1 MQVWVVDNYED
12 LCYEAARRIVQR
24 VLLHPECVLALP
36 TGKTPIRLYDTIV
49 KWHRAGIIDLSR
61 TVIFNLD
68 EYYGLPTQHP
78 GTYKRYMDKHLFR
91 YLAVSA
97 AYIPDSEAVD
107 PEAECRRYEE
117 TIARYNGIDLAVLG
131 LGVNGHI
138 AFNEPGTPWESVTHV
153 AVLSPETREREA
165 RYFDRLENV
174 PVKAITMGIRTIM
187 NAREILLL
195 ATGEEKA
202 EAVQRSLLGP
212 VTPDMPASVLQLHPN
227 VTVLLDRAA
236 ATHPLLRKDHLYLK
250 IKNSII
256 SEMR

>member
-1 MQVWVVDNYED
+1 MQVWIVDDYEK

-36 TGKTPIRLYDTIV
+36 TGKTPIRVYDNIV
-49 KWHRAGIIDLSR
+49 KWYHTGIVELSR

-68 EYYGLPTQHP
+68 EYCGLPAQHP
-78 GTYKRYMDKHLFR
+78 GSYKRYMDKHLFR
-91 YLAVSA
+91 HLAVRA

-107 PEAECRRYEE
+107 PAAECRRYEE

-131 LGVNGHI
+131 IGVNGHI

-165 RYFDRLENV
+165 GHFGQLKNV
-174 PVKAITMGIRTIM
+174 PAKAITMGIRTIM

-202 EAVQRSLLGP
+202 KAVQRSLLGP
-212 VTPDMPASVLQLHPN
+212 VTPDTPASVLQLHPN

-236 ATHPLLRKDHLYLK
+236 APHPLLQENHLYLK
-250 IKNSII
+250 IKIYH
-256 SEMR
+256 